1 MLADTWADGLRG
13 EVPAKLVDY
22 RNTGLVLAEVHDAV
36 LRELAAQELQQAFF
50 PLGSAQKEPRRC
62 SVQQPLQHGRRDV
75 PRPAPSLPSKQD
87 LWIAAR
93 RARRGE
99 DSSGESVLRV
109 LLLPHKRWRA
119 GSLGLQAFLVVHAP
133 VQGSLVRPTHADA
146 PKRRRDLTQ
155 LRQNAPNLRV
165 VSSSLSLE
173 G

>member
-1 MLADTWADGLRG
+1 M
-13 EVPAKLVDY
+13 DY
-22 RNTGLVLAEVHDAV
+22 RNTVLVLAEVRDAV

-133 VQGSLVRPTHADA
+133 VQGSLVRPIHADVLAEKAERPNAVA
-146 PKRRRDLTQ
+146 PERPQSPSRLFIAKFGGLTLDLQ
-155 LRQNAPNLRV
+155 RQIVAF
-165 VSSSLSLE
+165 
-173 G
+173 